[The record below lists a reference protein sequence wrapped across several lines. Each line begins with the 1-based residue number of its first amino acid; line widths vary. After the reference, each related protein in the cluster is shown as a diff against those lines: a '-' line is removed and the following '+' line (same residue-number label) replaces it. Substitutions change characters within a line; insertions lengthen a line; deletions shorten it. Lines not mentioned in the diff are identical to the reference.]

1 MLNHETF
8 GVISGSPRLHRQILD
23 AMPVMA
29 LIVDEDIRVMDANAN
44 AIQEFGND
52 FKKLRHRR
60 TGDIIPCHHSLE
72 QPGGCGHSV
81 YCGHCPIRNSV
92 KDAHQ
97 GNHTVQMRTRIEFIT
112 LQGRQEHSFLI
123 TAVPISLDQPRKVL
137 LLLEDAQKML
147 KIINSARK
155 QSS

>member
-1 MLNHETF
+1 MLKHEEI
-8 GVISGSPRLHRQILD
+8 GVMPGSPHLHRQILD

-29 LIVDEDIRVMDANAN
+29 LIVDEDIRVIDANVN

-52 FKKLRHRR
+52 FKKIRHRR
-60 TGDIIPCHHSLE
+60 TGEIFQCHHSLE

-92 KDAHQ
+92 KAAHQ
-97 GNHTVQMRTRIEFIT
+97 GNRTVQMRTRIEFNT

-123 TAVPISLDQPRKVL
+123 TAVPISLDQKRKVL
-137 LLLEDAQKML
+137 LLLADAQKML
-147 KIINSARK
+147 KIINLARK